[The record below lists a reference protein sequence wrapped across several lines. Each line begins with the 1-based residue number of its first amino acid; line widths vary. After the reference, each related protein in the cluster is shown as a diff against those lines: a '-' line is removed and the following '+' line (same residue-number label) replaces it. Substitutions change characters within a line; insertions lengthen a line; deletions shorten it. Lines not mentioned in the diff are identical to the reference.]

1 MNYLEEKI
9 EYANGD
15 LSILIDNLQ
24 HLREG
29 NAILQSR
36 LDRLKEKIYILYT
49 HLDFTEF
56 TK

>member
-9 EYANGD
+9 ETVNGD

-24 HLREG
+24 FLKEDEY
-29 NAILQSR
+29 LQHR
-36 LDRLKEKIYILYT
+36 VDRVKEKIYILYT

-56 TK
+56 KK